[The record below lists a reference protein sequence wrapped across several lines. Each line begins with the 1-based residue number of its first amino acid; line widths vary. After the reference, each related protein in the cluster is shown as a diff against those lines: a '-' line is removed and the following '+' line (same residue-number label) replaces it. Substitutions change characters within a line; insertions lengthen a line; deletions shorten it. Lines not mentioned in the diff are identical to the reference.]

1 MKEAGSAKY
10 LGNFV
15 TANGG
20 VRDTIEDRRN
30 KGWGKVA
37 TIKGILSAVD
47 LGDHRVEVGLLLRK
61 AILVNSLLFT
71 AETWSG
77 VKKADLVRIEQ
88 VDQSLLE
95 SLVSCHSKTPKEFAH
110 LELET

>member
-15 TANGG
+15 TSSGG
-20 VRDTIEDRRN
+20 VRDTIEDGRN

-37 TIKGILSAVD
+37 TIKGILSTVN

-61 AILVNSLLFT
+61 AIPVNSLLFT
-71 AETWSG
+71 SETWSG
-77 VKKADLVRIEQ
+77 
-88 VDQSLLE
+88 
-95 SLVSCHSKTPKEFAH
+95 
-110 LELET
+110 